1 MKSMKELL
9 DELKAEMGKGDKADK
24 GILDEIVESMTS
36 TSARDAAMY
45 ERAKKKAAL
54 IGDRSP
60 EDLDR
65 ISTENDDLKL
75 KLDEVTRR
83 AEKAEKAMATAEKT
97 FTEKLT
103 AKSVSLQRLMRDEA
117 LLKELTA
124 NGVKT
129 EFLGPVSAYLRD
141 RVQVDEDAM
150 QAFGVGKDKDGK
162 ETKKALAEFVKEWA
176 GSDEGKHYVAA
187 SASSGA
193 GASGGGSGGGGG
205 GVDLSKLSPTERLTA
220 ARMAGKK

>member
-1 MKSMKELL
+1 MKSMKELI
-9 DELKAEMGKGDKADK
+9 DELKTEMGKGEKADK
-24 GILDEIVESMTS
+24 TLLEEIIESMTS

-45 ERAKKKAAL
+45 DRAKKKAAA

-65 ISTENDDLKL
+65 ISAENDDLRL
-75 KLDEVTRR
+75 KLEETTRR
-83 AEKAEKAMATAEKT
+83 AEKAEKDKASTEKAL
-97 FTEKLT
+97 TEKLGT
-103 AKSVSLQRLMRDEA
+103 KSQAIQRLMRDEA

-162 ETKKALAEFVKEWA
+162 ETKKALAEYVKEWA

-193 GASGGGSGGGGG
+193 GAGGGGSGGGGG